1 MHLEKIKRK
10 RKYKY
15 YAKRLVK
22 MKTPKLR
29 ESLRRK
35 VFGTGNKRLKTMRK
49 FLGPKALGVGVLA
62 YAGSVVYK
70 KKKEKQNKG

>member
-1 MHLEKIKRK
+1 
-10 RKYKY
+10 
-15 YAKRLVK
+15 

-29 ESLRRK
+29 EGLRRK
-35 VFGTGNKRLKTMRK
+35 VFGTGNKRIKIMRK

>member
-1 MHLEKIKRK
+1 
-10 RKYKY
+10 
-15 YAKRLVK
+15 

-29 ESLRRK
+29 EGLRRK
-35 VFGTGNKRLKTMRK
+35 VFGTGNKRIKIMRK

-62 YAGSVVYK
+62 YTGSVVYK

>member
-1 MHLEKIKRK
+1 
-10 RKYKY
+10 
-15 YAKRLVK
+15 
-22 MKTPKLR
+22 MKTPKVK
-29 ESLRRK
+29 EKLRRK

-70 KKKEKQNKG
+70 KKKEKQNKR